1 MEEIWVIN
9 FLIRNQQWFL
19 SFSFFLSFLFFS
31 FSISRSSHWR
41 CSVRKGVPR
50 NFAKFIGKH
59 LCHGL
64 FLKKVAGLGV
74 TFIKKETLAQVFS
87 CKFCKISKKTFFTE
101 HLWVTASVFRENS
114 AYEIK
119 SLLFMRVARG
129 VFHIFLEISHF
140 KLLWGFVW
148 KKLSSLDCQ
157 LLIEGSLL
165 SGPVSNFHKLSN
177 SST

>member
-9 FLIRNQQWFL
+9 FLIRNQQWFQ

-64 FLKKVAGLGV
+64 FLKKVAGLGLQ
-74 TFIKKETLAQVFS
+74 IINII
-87 CKFCKISKKTFFTE
+87 CKISKKTFFTE
-101 HLWVTASVFRENS
+101 HLRVTASVFRENS

-129 VFHIFLEISHF
+129 VFHIFLEISYF